1 MSNDIDENL
10 FEQVFGHA
18 PIKLADKL
26 IDTTNK
32 EKNQIIVKILTKIK
46 KNFTKQMNF
55 IILWSNSNNMLIL
68 DTLIILFQ
76 TLMKQFNYIWFENIK
91 IKKRASDFNWG
102 KQSKIMKHFLQFRK
116 IYFFLV
122 CV

>member
-1 MSNDIDENL
+1 MSNDTDENL
-10 FEQVFGHA
+10 FEQASGHA

-26 IDTTNK
+26 IDTTKK
-32 EKNQIIVKILTKIK
+32 EKNQIIFKILTKIK

-55 IILWSNSNNMLIL
+55 IILWSNSNNVLIL

-91 IKKRASDFNWG
+91 IKK
-102 KQSKIMKHFLQFRK
+102 
-116 IYFFLV
+116 
-122 CV
+122 

>member
-91 IKKRASDFNWG
+91 IKK
-102 KQSKIMKHFLQFRK
+102 
-116 IYFFLV
+116 
-122 CV
+122 

>member
-26 IDTTNK
+26 IDKTNK

-91 IKKRASDFNWG
+91 IKK
-102 KQSKIMKHFLQFRK
+102 
-116 IYFFLV
+116 
-122 CV
+122 